1 MLFTDDLPM
10 EILLFI
16 DNDLL
21 INFNIEDHWRAQ
33 YSGEWAIV
41 DITEDIVDLNTRA
54 GETS

>member
-1 MLFTDDLPM
+1 MIF
-10 EILLFI
+10 IL
-16 DNDLL
+16 
-21 INFNIEDHWRAQ
+21 NFDIEDHWRAQ